1 MSVSFQE
8 TALPFVEERYTSFVH
23 PSGLRVFL
31 SRKDFHSSYAL
42 LTVDFGSLY
51 EKSLVNGSPLSLPD
65 GIAHFLEHKMFDNP
79 DGEDVFL
86 KFSRLGASANAYTG
100 TDRTCYFFSASENIE
115 ESLEVM
121 MKSLFSPYFTKA
133 NVKKE
138 KGIILQE
145 LKMYL
150 DDPGETISRALMRA
164 MYEKSRLREDIC
176 GSISSVK
183 SISDRELFE
192 AHNTF
197 YLPSNMILSLC
208 GHFDPDRVLA
218 ILDRTLPQTLFTRPE
233 KKPLEDPLPPQC
245 RKRSDRVYADITTPV
260 VAIGIKGTPQNALSE
275 DRLKRFN
282 AMSVLASALFSSWG
296 ELVTGLTKDNL
307 IPSDPSY
314 EVVHT
319 GAFSHILFS
328 ADTYEP
334 KELIGRFDRLAEKIS
349 RQGISEEAFQRGK
362 KVLYADYLSE
372 FNSAEG
378 IASLLASDALE
389 GIDTAK
395 STESI
400 LALRKEEVE
409 CLAKDLLTNSRICR
423 VTVWPLGEK
432 SKHPQKG
439 A

>member
-8 TALPFVEERYTSFVH
+8 IALPFVEERYTSFIH
-23 PSGLRVFL
+23 PSGLRVLL

-42 LTVDFGSLY
+42 LTVGFGSLY
-51 EKSLVNGSPLSLPD
+51 EKSLVNGSPVSLPD
-65 GIAHFLEHKMFDNP
+65 GTAHFLEHKMFDNP
-79 DGEDVFL
+79 DGEDGFL

-100 TDRTCYFFSASENIE
+100 TDRTCYLFSASENIE
-115 ESLEVM
+115 ESLAVLLQ
-121 MKSLFSPYFTKA
+121 SLFSPYFTKA

-150 DDPGETISRALMRA
+150 DDPGETVSRALIRA

-183 SISDRELFE
+183 SISTRELFQ

-197 YLPSNMILSLC
+197 YLPSNMVLSLC
-208 GHFDPDRVLA
+208 GHFEPERVLA
-218 ILDRTLPQTLFTRPE
+218 ILDRTLPQTLFPRPE
-233 KKPLEDPLPPQC
+233 KKPIEDSLPPQC

-260 VAIGIKGTPQNALSE
+260 VAIGIKGTPQNALKE

-282 AMSVLASALFSSWG
+282 AMSVLASTLFSSWG
-296 ELVTGLTKDNL
+296 ELVSGLTKDNL
-307 IPSDPSY
+307 IPTDPSY
-314 EVVHT
+314 EVTHT
-319 GAFSHILFS
+319 DAFSHILFS
-328 ADTYEP
+328 SDAYEP
-334 KELIGRFDRLAEKIS
+334 RELIDRFDRLAERIS
-349 RQGISEEAFQRGK
+349 QQGIPEEDFQRGK
-362 KVLYADYLSE
+362 KVLYADYLSA

-389 GIDTAK
+389 GIDTAQ
-395 STESI
+395 SAESI
-400 LALRKEEVE
+400 LSLQKQEVDG
-409 CLAKDLLTNSRICR
+409 LAKDLLTKNRICR
-423 VTVWPLGEK
+423 VTILPLGEK
-432 SKHPQKG
+432 YKHLQKG

>member
-1 MSVSFQE
+1 MSLQTTLCYLE
-8 TALPFVEERYTSFVH
+8 DGDRY
-23 PSGLRVFL
+23 
-31 SRKDFHSSYAL
+31 L
-42 LTVDFGSLY
+42 LLHRTKKENDENHDKWIGVGGKF
-51 EKSLVNGSPLSLPD
+51 E
-65 GIAHFLEHKMFDNP
+65 
-79 DGEDVFL
+79 DGESPEDCLLREV
-86 KFSRLGASANAYTG
+86 REETG
-100 TDRTCYFFSASENIE
+100 LTLTHYRYRGIVTFVSDRYPCEY
-115 ESLEVM
+115 M
-121 MKSLFSPYFTKA
+121 HLFTAHSWTGKQTA
-133 NVKKE
+133 CDE
-138 KGIILQE
+138 GDLAWI
-145 LKMYL
+145 
-150 DDPGETISRALMRA
+150 
-164 MYEKSRLREDIC
+164 EKSRLREDIC

>member
-1 MSVSFQE
+1 
-8 TALPFVEERYTSFVH
+8 
-23 PSGLRVFL
+23 
-31 SRKDFHSSYAL
+31 
-42 LTVDFGSLY
+42 
-51 EKSLVNGSPLSLPD
+51 
-65 GIAHFLEHKMFDNP
+65 
-79 DGEDVFL
+79 
-86 KFSRLGASANAYTG
+86 
-100 TDRTCYFFSASENIE
+100 
-115 ESLEVM
+115 
-121 MKSLFSPYFTKA
+121 
-133 NVKKE
+133 
-138 KGIILQE
+138 
-145 LKMYL
+145 
-150 DDPGETISRALMRA
+150 MRA

-319 GAFSHILFS
+319 GAFPTFS
-328 ADTYEP
+328 
-334 KELIGRFDRLAEKIS
+334 FRLTPMN
-349 RQGISEEAFQRGK
+349 RR
-362 KVLYADYLSE
+362 
-372 FNSAEG
+372 N
-378 IASLLASDALE
+378 
-389 GIDTAK
+389 
-395 STESI
+395 
-400 LALRKEEVE
+400 
-409 CLAKDLLTNSRICR
+409 
-423 VTVWPLGEK
+423 
-432 SKHPQKG
+432 
-439 A
+439 